1 MTNRNKHI
9 LLVEDDQTL
18 SRLISDQLEGLGY
31 NVTRSFSW
39 EQAKEALHVQDPSL
53 TLLDIR
59 LPDADGL
66 ECLPKLSAQCPVIV
80 LTAYGSIKNAVTAMR
95 NGAAEYLVKPVNPM
109 ELELAVGRALKADS
123 LRRKYEYC
131 NNQLTGRV
139 ARNMIGS
146 SDAFRKLVELIEL
159 VAPSE
164 ATVLISGE
172 SGVGKELVAQSIHQL
187 SARSKNT
194 FVPVD
199 CCTLQEN
206 LFESELFGHEKG
218 AFTGADKRKQ
228 GLIEV
233 AEGGTVFLDEIGELP
248 AALQAKLLRVLET
261 GEFRRLGGTQNLTSD
276 SRFLAATN
284 RDLKAL
290 SEDGEF
296 RRDLYYR
303 LAAVVVHVPSLRERR
318 EDIPLLAEHFLNS
331 RTFKRGLNKKLS
343 ASAREALFEYNWPGN
358 IRELRNVIERAI
370 LVTGDRPLI
379 EAPDLGL
386 PSLNNTATSQM
397 IAQHRCD
404 LSFDHE
410 PTLDEIKE
418 IYLSRLLGKHSGHR
432 GRIASIL
439 GVSERNTY
447 RLIKRFG
454 LEEKTPSKKQIVE
467 QHDNGQKKQ
476 VS

>member
-1 MTNRNKHI
+1 MNKRNKRI

-18 SRLISDQLEGLGY
+18 CRLIAEQLEVLGY
-31 NVTRSFSW
+31 SVSRAFSW
-39 EQAKEALHVQDPSL
+39 KQAETALKGQDPSL
-53 TLLDIR
+53 ALLDIR

-80 LTAYGSIKNAVTAMR
+80 LTAYGSIKHAVAAMHA
-95 NGAAEYLVKPVNPM
+95 GAAEYLAKPVNPT
-109 ELELAVGRALKADS
+109 ELELAVTRTLSADS

-131 NNQLTGRV
+131 NNQLTSRV

-146 SDAFRKLVELIEL
+146 SNAFKKLVELIEL
-159 VAPSE
+159 VAPSD
-164 ATVLISGE
+164 ASVLIEGE

-187 SARSKNT
+187 SARSNNT

-248 AALQAKLLRVLET
+248 ASLQAKLLRVLET

-284 RDLKAL
+284 RDLK
-290 SEDGEF
+290 SFSRDGGF
-296 RRDLYYR
+296 RRDLYFR
-303 LAAVVVHVPSLRERR
+303 LAAVVVYVPSLRERR

-331 RTFKRGLNKKLS
+331 RTFQRRMIKKLS
-343 ASAREALFEYNWPGN
+343 KPALDALYEYNWPGN

-370 LVTGDRPLI
+370 LITGNRPLI
-379 EAPDLGL
+379 EFADLGL
-386 PSLNNTATSQM
+386 SSENTIVNVGGQPVP
-397 IAQHRCD
+397 RCE
-404 LSFDHE
+404 LIFDHE

-418 IYLSRLLGKHSGHR
+418 IYLSRLLGKHRGHR
-432 GRIASIL
+432 GRIANIL

-447 RLIKRFG
+447 RLIKRYG
-454 LEEKTPSKKQIVE
+454 LEEKARSK
-467 QHDNGQKKQ
+467 
-476 VS
+476 

>member
-1 MTNRNKHI
+1 MNNRNKHI
-9 LLVEDDQTL
+9 LLIEDDQTL
-18 SRLISDQLEGLGY
+18 SRLIAEQLEDLGFT
-31 NVTRSFSW
+31 VTPAFSW
-39 EQAKEALHVQDPSL
+39 KQAKETMLAGDPSL
-53 TLLDIR
+53 ALLDIR

-80 LTAYGSIKNAVTAMR
+80 LTAYGSIKHAVVAMR
-95 NGAAEYLVKPVNPM
+95 NGAAEYLAKPVNPA
-109 ELELAVGRALKADS
+109 ELELAVMRTLSADS

-131 NNQLTGRV
+131 NNQLTSHV
-139 ARNMIGS
+139 TRNMIGS
-146 SDAFRKLVELIEL
+146 SSAFKKLVELVEL
-159 VAPSE
+159 VAPSD
-164 ATVLISGE
+164 ATVLIEGE

-187 SARSKNT
+187 SARSQNT

-248 AALQAKLLRVLET
+248 ASLQAKLLRLLET

-284 RDLKAL
+284 RDLK
-290 SEDGEF
+290 SFSKDGGF

-303 LAAVVVHVPSLRERR
+303 LAAVVIRVPSLRERL

-331 RTFKRGLNKKLS
+331 RTFQRRMTKKLS
-343 ASAREALFEYNWPGN
+343 DNALAALCEYDWPGN

-370 LVTGDRPLI
+370 LITGDRPLI
-379 EAPDLGL
+379 ESADLGL
-386 PSLNNTATSQM
+386 LSENSIPNNEPASLRQFE
-397 IAQHRCD
+397 
-404 LSFDHE
+404 LVFDHE

-418 IYLSRLLGKHSGHR
+418 IYLSRLLGKHHGHR

-447 RLIKRFG
+447 RLIKRYG
-454 LEEKTPSKKQIVE
+454 LEEKAHSK
-467 QHDNGQKKQ
+467 
-476 VS
+476 

>member
-18 SRLISDQLEGLGY
+18 SRLISDQLEALGY
-31 NVTRSFSW
+31 NVTPAFSW
-39 EQAKEALHVQDPSL
+39 EQAKEALNRQDPSL
-53 TLLDIR
+53 ILLDIR

-80 LTAYGSIKNAVTAMR
+80 LTAFGSIKHAVTAMR
-95 NGAAEYLVKPVNPM
+95 SGAAEYLVKPVNPA
-109 ELELAVGRALKADS
+109 ELELAITRALMADS

-146 SDAFRKLVELIEL
+146 SDAFKKLEKLIEL
-159 VAPSE
+159 VAPSD
-164 ATVLISGE
+164 ATVLICGE

-248 AALQAKLLRVLET
+248 PTLQAKLLRVLET

-284 RDLKAL
+284 RDLKAF
-290 SEDGEF
+290 SEDGGF

-303 LAAVVVHVPSLRERR
+303 LAAVVIHVPPLRERS
-318 EDIPLLAEHFLNS
+318 EDIPVLAEHFLNS
-331 RTFKRGLNKKLS
+331 RTFQRGMTKKLS
-343 ASAREALFEYNWPGN
+343 ESAREALCEYGWPGN
-358 IRELRNVIERAI
+358 VRELRNVIERAI
-370 LVTGDRPLI
+370 LVSGDRPII
-379 EAPDLGL
+379 ELLDLAL
-386 PSLNNTATSQM
+386 PSHNKTTTGQVTAQNG
-397 IAQHRCD
+397 CE
-404 LSFDHE
+404 LCFDHE
-410 PTLDEIKE
+410 PTLDEIKQ
-418 IYLSRLLGKHSGHR
+418 IYLSRLLGKHRGHR

-454 LEEKTPSKKQIVE
+454 LEEKAHSK
-467 QHDNGQKKQ
+467 
-476 VS
+476 